1 MGNESMQYSLRKE
14 KDRIDLAKST
24 NDQLIDSVPPLEH
37 GLNLRPMD
45 KSKEIVPPLR
55 YTFRGDIE
63 RIYDRLSNNA
73 YPAQHKSITQ
83 KDFDKKMTK
92 FKKNFRSHFNNKSTS
107 EKTFLKP
114 KKIFEELHRKTHFK
128 AAYTIYLNYKSCLQD
143 NGAKALR
150 TEDDIGEEFRYR
162 AMQDEPLRQ
171 IKSEKDLIKSYDANM
186 QRTYEDFDI
195 QTDDSVVAIQ
205 KNNAK
210 TAQDTRQSNNA
221 ELQRNKVKSL
231 SPDFA
236 RSAKVDFGGS
246 PKTSQVKDVI
256 DIMKTR
262 QESNDKR
269 IANLDSA
276 KENFRSLRNK
286 TKSALEHSNFLRRKH
301 FKGDTLFR
309 GEGKLF
315 MNKGNMDNDTY
326 NQLLVKPVV
335 RPSNRYS

>member
-1 MGNESMQYSLRKE
+1 MYNLYQYERQAGEEEQELNHAKSMKILRKHRLGERNKMIEKYKQRVTDFVSSLEKAPITPPDEYLQKLNHQENTRSKHKFMGNESMQYSLRKE

-92 FKKNFRSHFNNKSTS
+92 FKKNFRSHLNNKSTS

-186 QRTYEDFDI
+186 QRT
-195 QTDDSVVAIQ
+195 
-205 KNNAK
+205 
-210 TAQDTRQSNNA
+210 
-221 ELQRNKVKSL
+221 
-231 SPDFA
+231 
-236 RSAKVDFGGS
+236 
-246 PKTSQVKDVI
+246 
-256 DIMKTR
+256 
-262 QESNDKR
+262 
-269 IANLDSA
+269 
-276 KENFRSLRNK
+276 
-286 TKSALEHSNFLRRKH
+286 
-301 FKGDTLFR
+301 
-309 GEGKLF
+309 
-315 MNKGNMDNDTY
+315 
-326 NQLLVKPVV
+326 
-335 RPSNRYS
+335 